1 MWKKIFISIIILIAL
16 VAGITVI
23 YSNKEKKANDKDL
36 ENQEEIIRI
45 EEIAEELVDDD
56 CISEWEDYE
65 EYQKELEE
73 ASSTYQNDDIHY
85 IVKSVDN
92 YINVYYVDDSGNSI
106 LYKETNI
113 YTKYLGE
120 DDISDLEV
128 GIDVYGAQNLNRL
141 LEDFE

>member
-16 VAGITVI
+16 GAGITVI
-23 YSNKEKKANDKDL
+23 YSNKEKNVNDKDL
-36 ENQEEIIRI
+36 ENQEEITRI